1 MRSAGDMPQRRRV
14 RRSTR
19 SRVVLLVIAALIVV
33 ALTSLRGIAGF
44 YTDYLWFREVG
55 FTPVWRGV
63 LGAKVL
69 LAVFFT
75 ILFFVLLW
83 ASLTIADRLAPRF
96 RPLGSE
102 DELVQRYRDVV
113 GPHAGKLHAAVAVLF
128 ALIFGLGTS
137 SQWQSWLLFR
147 HAVSFGVKDPQFH
160 KDVGFFVFRVPFLSF
175 LVDWA
180 FVAIVIVTFLTVV
193 AHYLNGG
200 IRLPQGPA
208 ERVTPQVKA
217 HVSVL
222 LAGLALVKAAGY
234 WLQRYQLATS
244 RRGTVEGPTYT
255 DIHAQLPAIRLLLFI
270 SLVAFVLLL
279 VNIWRQGWV
288 LPGIAVGLWL
298 LLAVLVGGAYPAFI
312 QKFRVQPS
320 EIAKE
325 RPYILRNIAATRAA
339 LGISGVQDNQY
350 QYSTDLTS
358 TDLANDA
365 DTIRNVR
372 LWDPA
377 IVEKTFKKI
386 QEIRAYYQFNDV
398 DVDRYTTDKV
408 IQTNVAA
415 RELNPDGVPSQSWVN
430 KRLQFTHGY
439 GAVLSPTNAVTG
451 DGLPDFLVKDIPPI
465 GDPKISQ
472 PRIYYGENNNSY
484 AVVHSG
490 QRELD
495 FQSVS
500 GRTENSSYTGKG
512 GVLLNSYLRRFAFFL
527 RFSDYNLLISNLVTS
542 QSKVM
547 YIRNIGDRVRKVA
560 PFLRYDADPYPVI
573 LGGRIVYVQDAY
585 TVTSRY
591 PYAQSADNS
600 ELPDGSGLS
609 TPFNYIRN
617 SVKITIDAYDGTMH
631 FYVMDTKDPLLRAYG
646 RMFPDLFTPRSEM
659 PVELLPHLRYPEDMF
674 RVQTNMYGRYH
685 ITDPNDF
692 YNKAD
697 AWNVAQ
703 NPAAGL
709 VTQTTTPGGGAQTPG
724 AALPAQRKRMDPT
737 YLLLHLPGD
746 PQESFLVLRPFVPVS
761 QGDKQ
766 QNLTAFMTA
775 KSDPNDYG
783 KLQNFVMPRGAQ
795 VDGPALIDS
804 RIASNELI
812 SKEISLLGTGGSRVE
827 QGNLLVIPIKT
838 SLLYVRPLYVESD
851 TNPLPE
857 LRKVIVVYANQAAM
871 GDTLQEALT
880 TLFGA
885 APPTLE
891 QKAPTGGTATK
902 PSSPTNVATI
912 AQLLAQADQDFADA
926 DAALKAGDLATYQA
940 KIKDAQA
947 KVAQARQLSSQSSST
962 TATTAPN
969 QA

>member
-1 MRSAGDMPQRRRV
+1 
-14 RRSTR
+14 
-19 SRVVLLVIAALIVV
+19 
-33 ALTSLRGIAGF
+33 
-44 YTDYLWFREVG
+44 
-55 FTPVWRGV
+55 
-63 LGAKVL
+63 
-69 LAVFFT
+69 
-75 ILFFVLLW
+75 
-83 ASLTIADRLAPRF
+83 
-96 RPLGSE
+96 
-102 DELVQRYRDVV
+102 
-113 GPHAGKLHAAVAVLF
+113 
-128 ALIFGLGTS
+128 
-137 SQWQSWLLFR
+137 
-147 HAVSFGVKDPQFH
+147 
-160 KDVGFFVFRVPFLSF
+160 
-175 LVDWA
+175 
-180 FVAIVIVTFLTVV
+180 
-193 AHYLNGG
+193 
-200 IRLPQGPA
+200 
-208 ERVTPQVKA
+208 
-217 HVSVL
+217 
-222 LAGLALVKAAGY
+222 
-234 WLQRYQLATS
+234 
-244 RRGTVEGPTYT
+244 
-255 DIHAQLPAIRLLLFI
+255 
-270 SLVAFVLLL
+270 VAFVLLL

-325 RPYILRNIAATRAA
+325 RPYIQRNIAATRAA
-339 LGISGVQDNQY
+339 LGITNVQDSQY

-358 TDLANDA
+358 ADLANDA

-398 DVDRYTTDKV
+398 DVDRYNVTDKL
-408 IQTNVAA
+408 IQTNISA
-415 RELNPDGVPSQSWVN
+415 RELNPGGVPSQSWVN
-430 KRLQFTHGY
+430 RRLQFTHGY
-439 GAVLSPTNAVTG
+439 GAVLSPTNGVTG
-451 DGLPDFLVKDIPPI
+451 DGLPEFLVKDIPPV
-465 GDPKISQ
+465 GDPKITQ

-490 QRELD
+490 QKEID
-495 FQSVS
+495 FQSAS
-500 GRTENSSYTGKG
+500 GRTESSSYAGKG
-512 GVLLNSYLRRFAFFL
+512 GVALNSYLRRFAFFL
-527 RFSDYNLLISNLVTS
+527 RFSDYNLLISNLVTP

-547 YIRNIGDRVRKVA
+547 YIRNIADRMHKVA

-573 LGGRIVYVQDAY
+573 LDGRVIYVQDAY

-591 PYAQSADNS
+591 PYAQAADNS
-600 ELPDGSGLS
+600 ELPATSGLT

-617 SVKITIDAYDGTMH
+617 SVKVTIDAYDGTMR
-631 FYVMDTKDPLLRAYG
+631 FYVMDPKDPLLKAYG
-646 RMFPDLFTPRSEM
+646 RMFPSLFTPRADM
-659 PVELLPHLRYPEDMF
+659 PAGLQAHLRYPEDMF

-685 ITDPNDF
+685 ITDPSDF
-692 YNKAD
+692 YNRAD

-709 VTQTTTPGGGAQTPG
+709 VTQTTTPGGGALPPG
-724 AALPAQRKRMDPT
+724 TGPPAQRKRMDPT
-737 YLLLHLPGD
+737 YLLLHLPND
-746 PQESFLVLRPFVPVS
+746 PQESFLLLRPFVPVS
-761 QGDKQ
+761 EGDKQ

-775 KSDPNDYG
+775 KSDRADYG

-795 VDGPALIDS
+795 IDGPALIDS

-812 SKEISLLGTGGSRVE
+812 SKEISLLGQGGSRVE

-891 QKAPTGGTATK
+891 QKAPSTGPKATT
-902 PSSPTNVATI
+902 PSNAATI
-912 AQLLAQADQDFADA
+912 AQLLAQADQDFAEA

-940 KIKDAQA
+940 KIRDAQA
-947 KVAQARQLSSQSSST
+947 KVAQARQLSQQSSST
-962 TATTAPN
+962 TATTAPS

>member
-1 MRSAGDMPQRRRV
+1 MPQRRRV

-19 SRVVLLVIAALIVV
+19 SRVILLIIAAAIVV
-33 ALTSLRGIAGF
+33 LLTSLRGIAGF
-44 YTDYLWFREVG
+44 YTDYLWFREVN
-55 FTPVWRGV
+55 FSPVWRGV
-63 LGAKVL
+63 LGAKIL
-69 LAVFFT
+69 LSVFFT
-75 ILFFVLLW
+75 VLFFVLLW

-96 RPLGSE
+96 RALGSE
-102 DELVQRYRDVV
+102 DEIVQRYREAV
-113 GPHAGKLHAAVAVLF
+113 GPHSGKVHAGVAVLF
-128 ALIFGLGTS
+128 ALIFGVGTS

-147 HAVSFGVKDPQFH
+147 HSVSFGVKDPQFH
-160 KDVGFFVFRVPFLSF
+160 KDIGFFVFRVPFLSF

-180 FVAIVIVTFLTVV
+180 FVAIVIITFLTVI

-270 SLVAFVLLL
+270 SLVALVLLL

-325 RPYILRNIAATRAA
+325 RPYITRNITATRQAF
-339 LGISGVQDNQY
+339 GIDQVTDTEY
-350 QYSTDLTS
+350 PYSTDLS
-358 TDLANDA
+358 SADLGNDA

-372 LWDPA
+372 LWDPD
-377 IVEKTFKKI
+377 IVKATFRKV
-386 QEIRAYYQFNDV
+386 QEIRAYYQFSDV
-398 DVDRYTTDKV
+398 DVDRYTVDGKV

-415 RELNPDGVPSQSWVN
+415 RELNQDQLPSSSWIN

-439 GAVLSPTNAVTG
+439 GAILSPTNAVTG
-451 DGLPDFLVKDIPPI
+451 DGLPDYLVKDVPPV
-465 GDPKISQ
+465 GAPKITQ
-472 PRIYYGENNNSY
+472 PRVYYGDGQASY
-484 AVVHSG
+484 AVVHSA
-490 QRELD
+490 QKELD
-495 FQSVS
+495 FQSAS
-500 GRTENSSYTGKG
+500 GRTESSSYTGKG
-512 GVLLNSYLRRFAFFL
+512 GVSLSSYIRRFAFFL
-527 RFSDYNLLISNLVTS
+527 RFSDYNLLISNQVTS
-542 QSKVM
+542 SSKVM
-547 YIRNIGDRVRKVA
+547 YIRNIKDRVRKVA
-560 PFLRYDADPYPVI
+560 PFLRYDADPYPV
-573 LGGRIVYVQDAY
+573 LLNGRVLWVQDAY

-591 PYAQSADNS
+591 PYSQSADNS
-600 ELPDGSGLS
+600 ELPAGSGLGVD
-609 TPFNYIRN
+609 FNYIRN
-617 SVKITIDAYDGTMH
+617 SVKITIDAYDGTMK
-631 FYVMDTKDPLLRAYG
+631 FYVMDSKDPLLKAYS
-646 RMFPDLFTPRSEM
+646 RMFPGLFTPRSAM
-659 PVELLPHLRYPEDMF
+659 SADLMSHLRYPEDLF

-703 NPAAGL
+703 NPAAGE
-709 VTQTTTPGGGAQTPG
+709 VTPTTVAGGQSGV
-724 AALPAQRKRMDPT
+724 ALAPTQRRRMDPT
-737 YLLLHLPGD
+737 YLLVHLPSD
-746 PQESFLVLRPFVPVS
+746 AQESFLVLRPFVPVS

-775 KSDPNDYG
+775 KSDPADYG

-795 VDGPALIDS
+795 IDGPALIDS
-804 RIASNELI
+804 RISSNEAI
-812 SKEISLLGTGGSRVE
+812 SKEISLLGQGGSTVE

-838 SLLYVRPLYVESD
+838 SLLYVRPLYVQSD

-871 GDTLQEALT
+871 GDTLQDALT
-880 TLFGA
+880 QLFGA
-885 APPTLE
+885 APATLE
-891 QKAPTGGTATK
+891 QKAPTGGQQ
-902 PSSPTNVATI
+902 PTTTGPTLNASVS
-912 AQLLAQADQDFADA
+912 QLLAQAAQDFADA
-926 DAALKAGDLATYQA
+926 DTALKNGDLATYQA
-940 KIKDAQA
+940 KIKDAQS
-947 KVAQARQLSSQSSST
+947 KVDQARQQSNPST
-962 TATTAPN
+962 TPTTAPSS
-969 QA
+969 A